1 MINIE
6 NTENNQDKSEPIQTD
21 PVKPDEKGGFA
32 FSGFFKISD
41 PESGEIIMQ
50 GRA

>member
-6 NTENNQDKSEPIQTD
+6 NSPDTTEPEQPDQ
-21 PVKPDEKGGFA
+21 VKPDEKGGFA

-41 PESGEIIMQ
+41 PESGEVIMQ

>member
-1 MINIE
+1 MD
-6 NTENNQDKSEPIQTD
+6 NNQPESEPVQ
-21 PVKPDEKGGFA
+21 PSQVKPDEQGGFA